1 MACKWPVVIHKLLP
15 MFPNTMNYSQTTSL
29 FPNTRNSYKLLP
41 HSRTQRNK
49 HKLRPCFQTQGIIT
63 NYFLVPK
70 HKEFSQTTSLFA
82 NTMNNYKQ
90 RSCFQTQGIITNYFL
105 VPKHKEFSQ
114 TTSLFPNTM
123 NYHKLR
129 SCFQNTRNNSQP
141 SPQFPIHGRCHTT
154 WRTRQKPPKFAW
166 LLAW

>member
-1 MACKWPVVIHKLLP
+1 MTCG
-15 MFPNTMNYSQTTSL
+15 YSQTTSHVPKHNEL
-29 FPNTRNSYKLLP
+29 F
-41 HSRTQRNK
+41 
-49 HKLRPCFQTQGIIT
+49 T

-70 HKEFSQTTSLFA
+70 HKEFLQTTSSFP
-82 NTMNNYKQ
+82 NTKKW
-90 RSCFQTQGIITNYFL
+90 T
-105 VPKHKEFSQ
+105 Q
-114 TTSLFPNTM
+114 TTSLFPDARNYHKLLPCSQTQGILT
-123 NYHKLR
+123 NNFLVSKHNELYYHKLR